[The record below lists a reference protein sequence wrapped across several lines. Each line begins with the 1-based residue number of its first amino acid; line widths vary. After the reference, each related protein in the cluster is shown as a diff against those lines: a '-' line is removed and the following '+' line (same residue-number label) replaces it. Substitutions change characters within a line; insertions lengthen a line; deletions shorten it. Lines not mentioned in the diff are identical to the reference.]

1 MPAEANI
8 KELVLERRLQDEW
21 RNNYQRCLERR
32 KDADYRDKMMD
43 QNKEITDYF
52 VTLQAEYICLWRKDE
67 IKLSFRRCLMKRNIS
82 MIMER

>member
-1 MPAEANI
+1 MTAEANI

-32 KDADYRDKMMD
+32 KDADFGDKMMD

-52 VTLQAEYICLWRKDE
+52 VTLQAQTAWL
-67 IKLSFRRCLMKRNIS
+67 
-82 MIMER
+82 